1 MVVQDGAYGILSHQD
16 QIRARYKAKSMHTE
30 FWPLRADFHRV
41 LIIEMLFPLTT
52 TRSNR
57 RESGLLLHVASI
69 VGKYRWAGL
78 LL

>member
-1 MVVQDGAYGILSHQD
+1 MSIYKISQNRGMVVQDGAYGILSHLD

-52 TRSNR
+52 IMSNR
-57 RESGLLLHVASI
+57 EDQ
-69 VGKYRWAGL
+69 YCCYM
-78 LL
+78 